1 MLVGTQLLSRK
12 TGCPA
17 SFKILARKKHVNFL
31 LIFKM
36 KTKSC
41 KTVLI
46 VKKKYVARKGPK
58 SFDEL

>member
-1 MLVGTQLLSRK
+1 MGTQLLSRK

-46 VKKKYVARKGPK
+46 IKKYVARKGPK
-58 SFDEL
+58 SFHEL